1 MTWSATKIETIGVI
15 GGFNGWSESL
25 ALEPVDETKL
35 QWTGTVTFNEGDEYK
50 FRCNNDWAINLGGA
64 DEYNLV
70 PDGANLKA
78 PAAGTYT
85 ITLDLSMVP
94 YACYLE

>member
-1 MTWSATKIETIGVI
+1 MEGFSIPGYYTIELDDMIT
-15 GGFNGWSESL
+15 L
-25 ALEPVDETKL
+25 
-35 QWTGTVTFNEGDEYK
+35 NEGDEYK
-50 FRCNNDWAINLGGA
+50 FRCNNDWAINLGGV

-70 PDGANLKA
+70 PNGANLKA

-85 ITLDLSMVP
+85 ITLDLSVVP